1 MGSPVWPIDLD
12 QCGNSNGVR
21 LWAGSR
27 DARKR
32 LADVDRCRQ
41 HNDDQGPAA
50 GPDHTVAQVARLLA
64 TNQISATPVCDAAG
78 NLLRM
83 LSDSDLLRPF
93 AAEIETRRTW
103 WLRLSAEGTDLAPE
117 FLNYLRED
125 QRRAK
130 DLVITVTERT
140 SVREIADLM
149 MRYHIKRVPVLRD
162 GKMVGIVARADLVRA
177 IASSPDVL
185 SEPL

>member
-1 MGSPVWPIDLD
+1 MWRDYSRRIR
-12 QCGNSNGVR
+12 SARR
-21 LWAGSR
+21 L
-27 DARKR
+27 
-32 LADVDRCRQ
+32 
-41 HNDDQGPAA
+41 
-50 GPDHTVAQVARLLA
+50 
-64 TNQISATPVCDAAG
+64 VCDAAG

-117 FLNYLRED
+117 FLNNLRED

-140 SVREIADLM
+140 SVRE
-149 MRYHIKRVPVLRD
+149 
-162 GKMVGIVARADLVRA
+162 
-177 IASSPDVL
+177 SPI
-185 SEPL
+185 S